1 VRGRDRRW
9 IVTRMGIPAAAV
21 IGLSAGAGLMAA
33 GGSDASAAGGAT
45 ATDGTATV
53 TTRNLLDRETFSG
66 TLGYGDGRTV
76 LNQMQGTVTGV
87 AAEGGVRR
95 RGQVLY
101 RVDEKPVVLLYGST
115 PAYRSM
121 SSGDQGSDV
130 RQLELNLAALGYD
143 DDGAM
148 AVDDEYDAS
157 TARAV
162 GDWEEARGLD
172 RTGRVDLGQVVFLNG
187 PRRVGTITATK
198 GSAAR
203 PGQSVMETTST
214 RRTVTVQLDARR
226 QDLVSVGARERVT
239 LPGSRKVGATVTE
252 VGTVAKAATQG
263 ADPTITVTLEL
274 DAGARATSLD
284 AAPVDVDITK
294 EKRKD
299 VLAVPVTALLAL
311 AGGGY
316 GVEVEAS
323 DGNRVVSV
331 TVGLFADGFVEI
343 SGPAVSEGAKV
354 VVAS

>member
-1 VRGRDRRW
+1 VRRAVRGRDRRW

-226 QDLVSVGARERVT
+226 QDLVSVGARR
-239 LPGSRKVGATVTE
+239 
-252 VGTVAKAATQG
+252 
-263 ADPTITVTLEL
+263 
-274 DAGARATSLD
+274 AG
-284 AAPVDVDITK
+284 P
-294 EKRKD
+294 
-299 VLAVPVTALLAL
+299 
-311 AGGGY
+311 
-316 GVEVEAS
+316 
-323 DGNRVVSV
+323 
-331 TVGLFADGFVEI
+331 
-343 SGPAVSEGAKV
+343 
-354 VVAS
+354 